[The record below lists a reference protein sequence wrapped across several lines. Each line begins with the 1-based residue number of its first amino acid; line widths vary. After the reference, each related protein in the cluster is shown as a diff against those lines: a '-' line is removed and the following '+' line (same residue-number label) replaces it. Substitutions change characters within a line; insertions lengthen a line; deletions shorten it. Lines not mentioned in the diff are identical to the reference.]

1 MNIYEKLQT
10 VRVELQSMELKKSGA
25 NSHLKAK
32 YYELGDFLP
41 ALNML
46 LKDHKLCTE
55 ISFGDMAILT
65 VTNAEKPDEKVT
77 FTSPMSTASL
87 RNCHDVQNLGAVQ
100 TYLRRYLYMNAFDIV
115 EADILDGT
123 LSKDEPKKQLK
134 EENKSSKT
142 FEAVKAL
149 SDAQIKR
156 AYGIAKSKGI
166 TPEQIKEYIKK
177 QYKKDSFNDVTKAE
191 YDKMIE
197 YIESKPNI

>member
-25 NSHLKAK
+25 NAHLKAK

-41 ALNML
+41 QLNML
-46 LKDHKLCTE
+46 LKDHKLFTE

-123 LSKDEPKKQLK
+123 LTKDEHKQ
-134 EENKSSKT
+134 EQKSETKS
-142 FEAVKAL
+142 L
-149 SDAQIKR
+149 SDSQIKR
-156 AYGIAKSKGI
+156 CYAIAKTKGI
-166 TPEQIKEYIKK
+166 TPEQIKAYIKA
-177 QYKKDSFNDVTKAE
+177 QYKKDSFNDVTKTE

-197 YIESKPNI
+197 YIESKPNKGDE